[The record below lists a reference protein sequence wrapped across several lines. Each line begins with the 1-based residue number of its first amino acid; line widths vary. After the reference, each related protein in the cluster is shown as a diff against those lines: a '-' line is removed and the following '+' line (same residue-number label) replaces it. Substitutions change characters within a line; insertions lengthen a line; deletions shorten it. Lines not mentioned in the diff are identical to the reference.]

1 MNSST
6 ALVARREIAKVL
18 PERRAPVP
26 APAQRQPFRVVQ
38 TAHAPAQLSL
48 FLRPAAKR

>member
-1 MNSST
+1 MNGS
-6 ALVARREIAKVL
+6 AAPVARRDIAKIL
-18 PERRAPVP
+18 PERRAP
-26 APAQRQPFRVVQ
+26 AIAQAQRQPFRVLQ